1 MYLHPDRLYLF
12 LNNCILSENC
22 IFSWIFVSFLGKL
35 YLFLYLFFYR
45 ASEGMYEVLMDVM
58 RRADTGINVGYAVV
72 YECVRTVTTIYPNGP
87 LLDSAAASISR
98 FISAENHNLK

>member
-1 MYLHPDRLYLF
+1 MCLCLAH
-12 LNNCILSENC
+12 C
-22 IFSWIFVSFLGKL
+22 FVV
-35 YLFLYLFFYR
+35 

-72 YECVRTVTTIYPNGP
+72 YECVRTVTTIYPNAP
-87 LLDSAAASISR
+87 LLDAAAASISR